1 MSAHDASNQPG
12 KSSIAAG
19 GSQLPEPTVTPA
31 RSGWLTK
38 FRRRSKLDRVPWIP
52 IAIIVFLLLVTA
64 VAPLLATHDPYEQI
78 LPDRLLPP
86 SAQHYFGTDNL
97 GRDIYSRVV
106 YGSRVTLTIVFLVA
120 AISTPLGLVIGVL
133 AGYFGGALDEILMR
147 LSDVFLAFPKLILAI
162 AFAAALGPGVENAI
176 VAISIANWPSYA
188 RLARA
193 ETLSVRNNDYIQVI
207 RSMGASNLRIMVGH
221 ITPMCLSSIIVR
233 LSLDMGTIILTAA
246 GLGFLGLGAQPPV
259 PEWGLMV
266 SDGRQFLVDQWWVS
280 TLPGFAILI
289 VVMGFNLMGD
299 GFRDILDPHQR
310 QS

>member
-1 MSAHDASNQPG
+1 MNATKALN
-12 KSSIAAG
+12 KS
-19 GSQLPEPTVTPA
+19 EA
-31 RSGWLTK
+31 RRH
-38 FRRRSKLDRVPWIP
+38 RREARLRYLKDSYLLWRRNHLMVVGTG
-52 IAIIVFLLLVTA
+52 IIVFLLLVAA

-86 SAQHYFGTDNL
+86 STQHYFGTDSL

-106 YGSRVTLTIVFLVA
+106 FGSRVTLTIAFLVA

-176 VAISIANWPSYA
+176 VAISVANWPSYA

-280 TLPGFAILI
+280 TLPGIAILI

>member
-1 MSAHDASNQPG
+1 MNITKALDKN
-12 KSSIAAG
+12 
-19 GSQLPEPTVTPA
+19 EA
-31 RSGWLTK
+31 RRQRWKARTRYWKDSLILW
-38 FRRRSKLDRVPWIP
+38 RRNRLMVVGTG
-52 IAIIVFLLLVTA
+52 IIVFLLLVA
-64 VAPLLATHDPYEQI
+64 AFAPLLASHDPYDQI
-78 LPDRLLPP
+78 LSDRLQPP
-86 SAQHYFGTDNL
+86 SRQHYFGTDSL
-97 GRDIYSRVV
+97 GRDIYSRIVF
-106 YGSRVTLTIVFLVA
+106 GSRVTLSIAVLVA
-120 AISTPLGLVIGVL
+120 AISAPLGLVIGVL
-133 AGYFGGALDEILMR
+133 AGYFGKALDEILMR

-193 ETLSVRNNDYIQVI
+193 ETLSVRHNDYIQVI
-207 RSMGASNLRIMVGH
+207 RSMGAGNLRIMVGH
-221 ITPMCLSSIIVR
+221 ITPMCMSSIIVR

-280 TLPGFAILI
+280 TLPGIAILI

-299 GFRDILDPHQR
+299 GIRDILDPHQR

>member
-1 MSAHDASNQPG
+1 MVVGTS
-12 KSSIAAG
+12 
-19 GSQLPEPTVTPA
+19 
-31 RSGWLTK
+31 
-38 FRRRSKLDRVPWIP
+38 
-52 IAIIVFLLLVTA
+52 IIVFLLLVA
-64 VAPLLATHDPYEQI
+64 AFAPLLATHDPYHQI
-78 LPDRLLPP
+78 LPDRLFPP
-86 SAQHYFGTDNL
+86 STQHYFGTDGL

-106 YGSRVTLTIVFLVA
+106 HGSRVTLTIVFLVA
-120 AISTPLGLVIGVL
+120 AISAPLGLVIGVF
-133 AGYFGGALDEILMR
+133 AGYIGGAIDEILMR

-176 VAISIANWPSYA
+176 IAISVANWPSYA

-193 ETLSVRNNDYIQVI
+193 ETLSVRHNDYIQVI

-266 SDGRQFLVDQWWVS
+266 SDGRNFLVDQWWVS
-280 TLPGFAILI
+280 TLPGCAILI

-299 GFRDILDPHQR
+299 GIRDILDPHQR

>member
-1 MSAHDASNQPG
+1 MSF
-12 KSSIAAG
+12 SIALNKN
-19 GSQLPEPTVTPA
+19 QA
-31 RSGWLTK
+31 RRQRWQARLRYLKDSYLLW
-38 FRRRSKLDRVPWIP
+38 RRNHLMVLGTG
-52 IAIIVFLLLVTA
+52 IIVFLLVLA
-64 VAPLLATHDPYEQI
+64 ALAPLLATQDPYEQI
-78 LPDRLLPP
+78 LPDRLLAP
-86 SAQHYFGTDNL
+86 SARHYFGTDSL

-106 YGSRVTLTIVFLVA
+106 YGSRVTLTIAFLVA

-133 AGYFGGALDEILMR
+133 AGYFGGAIDEILMR

-176 VAISIANWPSYA
+176 VAIAIANWPSYA

-207 RSMGASNLRIMVGH
+207 RSMGASNLRIMAGH

-266 SDGRQFLVDQWWVS
+266 SDGRQFIVDQWWVS
-280 TLPGFAILI
+280 TLPGFAILV

-310 QS
+310 QG

>member
-1 MSAHDASNQPG
+1 MNTSNALNKNQ
-12 KSSIAAG
+12 
-19 GSQLPEPTVTPA
+19 A
-31 RSGWLTK
+31 RRQRWQARLRYLNDSYLLW
-38 FRRRSKLDRVPWIP
+38 RRNHLMVLGTG
-52 IAIIVFLLLVTA
+52 IIVFLLLVA
-64 VAPLLATHDPYEQI
+64 ALAPLLATQNPYEQI
-78 LPDRLLPP
+78 LPDRLLAP
-86 SAQHYFGTDNL
+86 SARHYFGTDSL

-106 YGSRVTLTIVFLVA
+106 YGSRVTLTIAFLVA
-120 AISTPLGLVIGVL
+120 AISTPLGLVIGVA
-133 AGYFGGALDEILMR
+133 AGYFGGAIDEILMR

-207 RSMGASNLRIMVGH
+207 RSMGASNLRIMAGH

-266 SDGRQFLVDQWWVS
+266 SDGRQFIVDQWWVS
-280 TLPGFAILI
+280 TLPGFAILV
-289 VVMGFNLMGD
+289 VVMGFNLLGD
-299 GFRDILDPHQR
+299 GFRDLLDPHQR
-310 QS
+310 QG

>member
-1 MSAHDASNQPG
+1 MNISNALDKGEARRQRW
-12 KSSIAAG
+12 K
-19 GSQLPEPTVTPA
+19 A
-31 RSGWLTK
+31 RSRYWKDSFLLW
-38 FRRRSKLDRVPWIP
+38 RRNRLMVVGT
-52 IAIIVFLLLVTA
+52 AIIVFLLLVA
-64 VAPLLATHDPYEQI
+64 VFAPLLATHDPYEQI
-78 LPDRLLPP
+78 LTDRLQPP
-86 SAQHYFGTDNL
+86 SSPHYFGTDSL
-97 GRDIYSRVV
+97 GRDIYSRVI
-106 YGSRVTLTIVFLVA
+106 YGSRVTLIIAILVA
-120 AISTPLGLVIGVL
+120 AISAPLGLVIGVL
-133 AGYFGGALDEILMR
+133 AGYFGKALDEILMR

-176 VAISIANWPSYA
+176 VAIAIANWPSYA

-221 ITPMCLSSIIVR
+221 ITPMCMSSIIVR

-280 TLPGFAILI
+280 TLPGIAILI

-299 GFRDILDPHQR
+299 GIRDILDPHQR

>member
-1 MSAHDASNQPG
+1 MNLTNALNKNEARRQRRDARLRYLKDSYTLWRRNHLMVVG
-12 KSSIAAG
+12 TSII
-19 GSQLPEPTVTPA
+19 
-31 RSGWLTK
+31 
-38 FRRRSKLDRVPWIP
+38 F
-52 IAIIVFLLLVTA
+52 FLLLVAA

-78 LPDRLLPP
+78 LPNRLLPP
-86 SAQHYFGTDNL
+86 SAQHFFGTDNL

>member
-1 MSAHDASNQPG
+1 MVVG
-12 KSSIAAG
+12 TG
-19 GSQLPEPTVTPA
+19 
-31 RSGWLTK
+31 
-38 FRRRSKLDRVPWIP
+38 
-52 IAIIVFLLLVTA
+52 IIVFLLLVA
-64 VAPLLATHDPYEQI
+64 AFAPLLATHDPYEQI
-78 LPDRLLPP
+78 LSDRLQAP
-86 SAQHYFGTDNL
+86 SMRHYFGTDSL
-97 GRDIYSRVV
+97 GRDIYSRVIF
-106 YGSRVTLTIVFLVA
+106 GSRVTLTIAVLVA
-120 AISTPLGLVIGVL
+120 ALSTPLGLVIGVL
-133 AGYFGGALDEILMR
+133 AGYVGKALDEILMR

-207 RSMGASNLRIMVGH
+207 RSMGAGNLRIMVGH
-221 ITPMCLSSIIVR
+221 ITPMCMSSIIVR

-280 TLPGFAILI
+280 TLPGIAILI

-299 GFRDILDPHQR
+299 GIRDILDPHQR

>member
-1 MSAHDASNQPG
+1 MNVTNSLNKSVARRQRRDA
-12 KSSIAAG
+12 
-19 GSQLPEPTVTPA
+19 
-31 RSGWLTK
+31 
-38 FRRRSKLDRVPWIP
+38 RRRYWKDSYILWRRNHLMVVGTS
-52 IAIIVFLLLVTA
+52 IIVFLLMVA
-64 VAPLLATHDPYEQI
+64 AAAPLLATHDPYEQI
-78 LPDRLLPP
+78 LPNRLFPP
-86 SAQHYFGTDNL
+86 SAQHYFGTDSL

-106 YGSRVTLTIVFLVA
+106 YGSRVTLSIAFLVA

-147 LSDVFLAFPKLILAI
+147 FSDVFLAFPKLILAI

-176 VAISIANWPSYA
+176 VAISVANWPSYA

-280 TLPGFAILI
+280 TLPGFAILV

>member
-1 MSAHDASNQPG
+1 MSIPEASYSLDKAEIG
-12 KSSIAAG
+12 
-19 GSQLPEPTVTPA
+19 
-31 RSGWLTK
+31 
-38 FRRRSKLDRVPWIP
+38 RRRSEARKRYFKDSYVLWRRNHLMVIGTF
-52 IAIIVFLLLVTA
+52 IILFLLLVA
-64 VAPLLATHDPYEQI
+64 ALAPLLATHDPYEQI
-78 LPDRLLPP
+78 LGDRLAPP
-86 SAQHYFGTDNL
+86 SSRYYFGTDSL

-106 YGSRVTLTIVFLVA
+106 HGSRVTLTIAFLVA
-120 AISTPLGLVIGVL
+120 AISTPIGMVIGVL
-133 AGYFGGALDEILMR
+133 AGYLGGVVDEVLMR
-147 LSDVFLAFPKLILAI
+147 LADVFLAFPKLILAI

-176 VAISIANWPSYA
+176 VAIAIANWPAYA

-193 ETLSVRNNDYIQVI
+193 ETLGVRNNDYIQVI
-207 RSMGASNLRIMVGH
+207 RTLGAGRLRIMVGH

-246 GLGFLGLGAQPPV
+246 GLGFLGLGAQPPT

-299 GFRDILDPHQR
+299 GIRDILDPHQR

>member
-1 MSAHDASNQPG
+1 MN
-12 KSSIAAG
+12 
-19 GSQLPEPTVTPA
+19 
-31 RSGWLTK
+31 LTK
-38 FRRRSKLDRVPWIP
+38 ALNKSEARRQRRDARLRYWKDSYILWRRNHLMVVGTS
-52 IAIIVFLLLVTA
+52 IIVFLLLVA
-64 VAPLLATHDPYEQI
+64 VVAPLLATHDPYEQI
-78 LPDRLLPP
+78 LPDRLFPP
-86 SAQHYFGTDNL
+86 SAQHYFGTDSL

-106 YGSRVTLTIVFLVA
+106 YGSRATLSIAFLVA
-120 AISTPLGLVIGVL
+120 AISTPLGMVVGVL

-176 VAISIANWPSYA
+176 VAISVANWPSYA

-280 TLPGFAILI
+280 TLPGFAILV

>member
-1 MSAHDASNQPG
+1 MNVTNVLNKSEARRQRRDA
-12 KSSIAAG
+12 
-19 GSQLPEPTVTPA
+19 
-31 RSGWLTK
+31 
-38 FRRRSKLDRVPWIP
+38 RRRYWKDSYILWRRNHLMVVGTS
-52 IAIIVFLLLVTA
+52 IIVFLLLVAA

-78 LPDRLLPP
+78 LPDRLRPP
-86 SAQHYFGTDNL
+86 STQHYFGTDSL

-106 YGSRVTLTIVFLVA
+106 YGSRVTLTIAFLVA

-147 LSDVFLAFPKLILAI
+147 FSDVFLAFPKLILAI

-176 VAISIANWPSYA
+176 VAISVANWPSYA

-193 ETLSVRNNDYIQVI
+193 ETLNVRNNDYIQVI

>member
-1 MSAHDASNQPG
+1 MNNTNSLDKGEARRQRW
-12 KSSIAAG
+12 K
-19 GSQLPEPTVTPA
+19 A
-31 RSGWLTK
+31 RSRYWKDSLTLW
-38 FRRRSKLDRVPWIP
+38 RRNRLMVVGTG
-52 IAIIVFLLLVTA
+52 IIMFLLLVA
-64 VAPLLATHDPYEQI
+64 AFAPLLATHDPYEQI
-78 LPDRLLPP
+78 LADRLQPP
-86 SAQHYFGTDNL
+86 STQHYFGTDSL

-106 YGSRVTLTIVFLVA
+106 FGCRVTRRIAILVA
-120 AISTPLGLVIGVL
+120 AISAPLGLVIGVL
-133 AGYFGGALDEILMR
+133 AGYFGKAIDEILMR
-147 LSDVFLAFPKLILAI
+147 LSDIFLAFPKLILAI

-221 ITPMCLSSIIVR
+221 ITPMCMSSIIVR

-246 GLGFLGLGAQPPV
+246 GLWFLGLCVQPPV
-259 PEWGLMV
+259 PGWWLMV

-299 GFRDILDPHQR
+299 GIRDILDPHQR

>member
-1 MSAHDASNQPG
+1 MN
-12 KSSIAAG
+12 
-19 GSQLPEPTVTPA
+19 
-31 RSGWLTK
+31 LTK
-38 FRRRSKLDRVPWIP
+38 ALNKSEARRQRRQARLRYVKDSYILWRRNHLMV
-52 IAIIVFLLLVTA
+52 AGTRIIVFLLLVAAT
-64 VAPLLATHDPYEQI
+64 APLLATRDPYEQV
-78 LPDRLLPP
+78 LLDRLRPP
-86 SAQHYFGTDNL
+86 SVQHYFGTDSL

-106 YGSRVTLTIVFLVA
+106 YGSRVTLTIAFLVA
-120 AISTPLGLVIGVL
+120 VISTPLGLVIGVL

-176 VAISIANWPSYA
+176 VAISVANWPSYA

-193 ETLSVRNNDYIQVI
+193 ETLSVRTNDYIQVI

-310 QS
+310 QG

>member
-1 MSAHDASNQPG
+1 MNMTKALDKGEARRQRW
-12 KSSIAAG
+12 K
-19 GSQLPEPTVTPA
+19 A
-31 RSGWLTK
+31 RSRYWKDSFILW
-38 FRRRSKLDRVPWIP
+38 RRNRLMVVGTG
-52 IAIIVFLLLVTA
+52 IIMFLLLVA
-64 VAPLLATHDPYEQI
+64 ALAPLLATHDPYEQI
-78 LPDRLLPP
+78 LADRLQPP
-86 SAQHYFGTDNL
+86 STQHYFGTDSL

-106 YGSRVTLTIVFLVA
+106 FGSRVTLSIAILVA
-120 AISTPLGLVIGVL
+120 AISAPLGLVIGVL
-133 AGYFGGALDEILMR
+133 AGYFGKAIDEILMR
-147 LSDVFLAFPKLILAI
+147 LSDIFLAFPKLILAI

-207 RSMGASNLRIMVGH
+207 RSMGAGNLRIMVGH
-221 ITPMCLSSIIVR
+221 ITPMCMSSIIVR

-280 TLPGFAILI
+280 TLPGIAILI

-299 GFRDILDPHQR
+299 GIRDILDPHQR

>member
-1 MSAHDASNQPG
+1 MSISETIQALD
-12 KSSIAAG
+12 K
-19 GSQLPEPTVTPA
+19 TDV
-31 RSGWLTK
+31 
-38 FRRRSKLDRVPWIP
+38 RRRRLEARTRYLKDSYILWRRNRLMVVGTFI
-52 IAIIVFLLLVTA
+52 IAFLVS
-64 VAPLLATHDPYEQI
+64 VAAFAPVLATHDPYEQI
-78 LPDRLLPP
+78 LPDRLASP
-86 SAQHYFGTDNL
+86 SLEHYFGTDSL

-106 YGSRVTLTIVFLVA
+106 YGARVTLSIAFLVA
-120 AISTPLGLVIGVL
+120 AISAPLGMVIGVL
-133 AGYFGGALDEILMR
+133 AGYFGGAVDEVLMR
-147 LSDVFLAFPKLILAI
+147 FSDVFLAFPKLILAI

-176 VAISIANWPSYA
+176 VAISVANWPSYA
-188 RLARA
+188 RLSRA

-207 RSMGASNLRIMVGH
+207 RSMGASNLRIMAGH
-221 ITPMCLSSIIVR
+221 ITPMCLSSVIVR

-246 GLGFLGLGAQPPV
+246 GLGFLGLGAQPPM

-299 GFRDILDPHQR
+299 GIRDILDPHQR